1 MIDTYQPANS
11 TKPQPSIHVQL
22 SSMPQLAEAIRKE
35 DDWTGTKD
43 AAARRRAQT
52 RLNTRAY
59 RKRKALA
66 KKSEASSSSTETLGK
81 SETLVECWDFD
92 QQSVSLIPASRAKQL
107 YNPRRPLLPNQPGV
121 KQFDILF
128 PLSPDHLIPLLQINA
143 LRALAVNRTLLSGIL
158 ATPLDCAGSA
168 AEEIIHTIPYPPNPE
183 IIPPTLLP
191 TVLQQTVPHCDWVD
205 LFPSPEGRDRLILAT
220 GTFDEDELWADCIG
234 GLYEGFPDEEITKR
248 GFVAWSPPWDI
259 SGWEMSE
266 GFVAKWGWLV
276 KGLPGIL
283 EATNRWRIE
292 RGEEPFPND
301 DNTS

>member
-1 MIDTYQPANS
+1 LVNS
-11 TKPQPSIHVQL
+11 EP
-22 SSMPQLAEAIRKE
+22 
-35 DDWTGTKD
+35 
-43 AAARRRAQT
+43 
-52 RLNTRAY
+52 
-59 RKRKALA
+59 
-66 KKSEASSSSTETLGK
+66 
-81 SETLVECWDFD
+81 LVECWDFEL
-92 QQSVSLIPASRAKQL
+92 QSISLVPASRAKQL
-107 YNPRRPLLPNQPGV
+107 YNPRRPLLPNRPGA
-121 KQFDILF
+121 KHFDILF

-143 LRALAVNRTLLSGIL
+143 LRALAVNRTLISGIL

-168 AEEIIHTIPYPPNPE
+168 AEEIIHTIPYPHNPE

-191 TVLQQTVPHCDWVD
+191 TVLQQTMPHCDWID

-292 RGEEPFPND
+292 RGEDPFPD
-301 DNTS
+301 DHQAS